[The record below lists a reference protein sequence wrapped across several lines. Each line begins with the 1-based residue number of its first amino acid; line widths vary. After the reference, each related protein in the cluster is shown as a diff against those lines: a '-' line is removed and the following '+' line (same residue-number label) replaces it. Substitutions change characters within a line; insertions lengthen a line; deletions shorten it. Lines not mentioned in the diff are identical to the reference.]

1 MEALNK
7 EFSLKNL
14 NKEIALTEQSLE
26 QMSEELFLREEMHCK
41 GNVEPIHYCDV
52 DLVPPF
58 TFCRVN

>member
-7 EFSLKNL
+7 EVSLSENGL
-14 NKEIALTEQSLE
+14 D
-26 QMSEELFLREEMHCK
+26 QMIEELSKREEMHCK

>member
-1 MEALNK
+1 M
-7 EFSLKNL
+7 KNL